1 MGYPWRKE
9 GTPMHKQRYWGYIFT
24 LPFIV
29 NVIVFLLFPIVFS
42 AYISFTQY
50 DLFNPPKWIGL
61 TNWINVLN
69 KQEFWLSMRN
79 VCVFAL
85 IFVPIQTALAFLIA
99 FLLNQTALRA
109 KALFRLFYFLPVVTP
124 WLAGGVV
131 WAWMFNYQ
139 YGVINWFI
147 GLFGLQ
153 PVQWLYNRSWFVVIA
168 SIAMVN
174 VWKGLGQSMVIL
186 LAGMQNVPKEVLESA
201 QIDGASSR
209 QILTRIVFPIVTPM
223 VYMVMLLSTI
233 SAFQAF
239 DVFLGL
245 FGGITT
251 GISESTMV
259 PNLTI
264 YRDSFLLFK
273 MGPASATAWLLFF
286 VILAITL
293 FQRYFEKRWVHYE

>member
-1 MGYPWRKE
+1 
-9 GTPMHKQRYWGYIFT
+9 MHNQRHWGYIFT
-24 LPFIV
+24 LPFVI

-61 TNWINVLN
+61 TNWINVLK

-79 VCVFAL
+79 VSVFAL

-99 FLLNQTALRA
+99 FLLNQAALRA
-109 KALFRLFYFLPVVTP
+109 KSLFRLFYFLPVVTP
-124 WLAGGVV
+124 WLAAGVV
-131 WAWMFNYQ
+131 WSWMFNYQ
-139 YGVINWFI
+139 YGVINWFL
-147 GLFGLQ
+147 GLFGIN
-153 PVQWLYNRSWFVVIA
+153 PVNWLYHKSWVVVIT
-168 SIAMVN
+168 SIALVN
-174 VWKGLGQSMVIL
+174 VWKGMGQSMVIL
-186 LAGMQNVPKEVLESA
+186 LAGMQNVPQEVLESA
-201 QIDGASSR
+201 QIDGASGWK
-209 QILTRIVFPIVTPM
+209 QLTHIVFPIVTPM
-223 VYMVMLLSTI
+223 VYMVMILSTI

-251 GISESTMV
+251 GISEQVMV